1 MYFKVLSLVND
12 TALALKIWIAV
23 ELIHRD
29 SYYASGNLLQERH
42 IDSIHLSEEFKD
54 NLISENRLRMN
65 NIKIWQILLILLP
78 LAQSAYSQQNN
89 YIESDSMLFSGAD
102 LVHGSPAENAQ
113 FIVVKSKDAETKY
126 YPDQLRGY
134 GFKNG
139 PVYRSRNITVAG
151 QSRRVFLEEIRAGKI
166 TLYYY
171 FEKGLKRFF
180 LEKDSTV
187 FVELP
192 DSDEFRTRII
202 EHTGDFEWIVN
213 QVQLA
218 RYNRQ
223 SLAKLISLY
232 NDGKPRHLPYPRF
245 GLTAGYSMMS
255 LTVPETIFTGQSS
268 SLSFAPGSSVQLGI
282 FADLPVSMSNFSLNT
297 GVNFS
302 KHGFSANSVD
312 EESDVDIV
320 VNIISAN
327 VPVLIRYTVPA
338 LVWRPF
344 VNAGGICSFHL
355 KYERDIY
362 KSELRQDII
371 IINEPVH
378 QPPSERATLGYS
390 VGAGLQYNLN
400 VRNIA
405 SLELRYSQL
414 PGKSGESDMSFTE
427 VFVSYS
433 F

>member
-1 MYFKVLSLVND
+1 MKY
-12 TALALKIWIAV
+12 
-23 ELIHRD
+23 
-29 SYYASGNLLQERH
+29 
-42 IDSIHLSEEFKD
+42 
-54 NLISENRLRMN
+54 
-65 NIKIWQILLILLP
+65 IKIWHVILILLP

-89 YIESDSMLFSGAD
+89 YIESDSALSTGID
-102 LVHGSPAENAQ
+102 LVHGSPADNAQ
-113 FIVVKSKDAETKY
+113 FIVVKSKDSETKY
-126 YPDQLRGY
+126 YADQLLGY
-134 GFKNG
+134 GFKGG

-151 QSRRVFLEEIRAGKI
+151 QSRRAFLEQIEAGKI

-171 FEKGLKRFF
+171 TEKGLKRFF

-187 FVELP
+187 FVEIP
-192 DSDEFRTRII
+192 DSDDFRTKII
-202 EHTGDFEWIVN
+202 EHTGDSEWIVS
-213 QVQLA
+213 QIQLA

-223 SLAKLISLY
+223 SLAKLISFY

-245 GLTAGYSMMS
+245 GVTAGYSMMS
-255 LTVPETIFTGQSS
+255 LTVPETIYPEQSS
-268 SLSFAPGSSVQLGI
+268 PLSFTPGSSVQLGI
-282 FADLPVSMSNFSLNT
+282 FADLPVAMSNFSLNT

-302 KHGFSANSVD
+302 KHGFSANFVD
-312 EESDVDIV
+312 EDSDVDIV

-327 VPVLIRYTVPA
+327 VPLLMRYTVPA
-338 LVWRPF
+338 SVWRPF

-378 QPPSERATLGYS
+378 QPPSDRATLGYS

-400 VRNIA
+400 VRNVA

-414 PGKSGESDMSFTE
+414 QGKNGESDMTFTE